1 MMTYSLP
8 SLHYYFPHL
17 HLQTIPEARPSL
29 EQILQHSFFTRSG
42 ISTPSQLPESA
53 LRDVPV
59 FPAFDAADSTI
70 GKKIGKVPT
79 EVFVFIFLS
88 HSCHILDDLI
98 YILNSAF

>member
-8 SLHYYFPHL
+8 LLLSYFLH

-53 LRDVPV
+53 LRDAPV
-59 FPAFDAADSTI
+59 FSAFDAADSTI
-70 GKKIGKVPT
+70 GKKISKVTT
-79 EVFVFIFLS
+79 EVFVFVFLSLTAVIFLM
-88 HSCHILDDLI
+88 I
-98 YILNSAF
+98 